1 MTWLESWFTIYQV
14 STLCGWMGVDVVVK
28 SSHLDASEVTQLIE
42 IGMVGRR
49 NAPVGGDR

>member
-1 MTWLESWFTIYQV
+1 MTCQEYIWYGQVGPSCCWLVWPF
-14 STLCGWMGVDVVVK
+14 GDPGM
-28 SSHLDASEVTQLIE
+28 TQLIE